1 MVALAAVS
9 ALALHQNAPRA
20 VSPVI
25 LRPNAMTLWF
35 LGSVNIVQWYVG
47 SLKNLDRLEYLIDVL
62 SRATDGLELTNM
74 NGTVL
79 MGYVQTNGSVFLWK
93 GTLQA
98 IARTIICSNAQ
109 IQ

>member
-25 LRPNAMTLWF
+25 LRPNAMTLWA
-35 LGSVNIVQWYVG
+35 LGSVNTVQWYVS
-47 SLKNLDRLEYLIDVL
+47 SLNIPRLSHKRIGDA
-62 SRATDGLELTNM
+62 SFRATDGLELTGV

-79 MGYVQTNGSVFLWK
+79 MGYVQTNGSVSLWK
-93 GTLQA
+93 GTLQDM
-98 IARTIICSNAQ
+98 ARVIICGNA
-109 IQ
+109 